1 MYNLTVKD
9 IVEQCGGKLIFGNE
23 YTECINY
30 SKDTRQINKDDVYIG
45 IKGENFDGNQFYE
58 QALEAGAK
66 VCVLQGVE
74 IDEAVKSK
82 YQDRAIVVVEDTIS
96 ALQKMAKYK
105 RSKYNIPV
113 VAVTGSVGK
122 TSTRDMVASVVSQKY
137 KTLKT
142 EGNLNNH
149 IGLPLTIL
157 RLQDHEAMVVEMGMS
172 NLGEIHVLST
182 IAKPTIAVITNVGT
196 AHIGNL
202 GSRQNILLAKLEIL
216 DGLSEE
222 GTLVI
227 NNDNDLLHDW
237 YEHNNTYKV
246 ATFGIENESDMQ
258 AKNIEISSN
267 GIEFDLVT
275 EDGTNKIN
283 VPVVSNPFVYNSMA
297 AASVGKLLDID
308 IEKIKQGISNFELTK
323 NRMEVVKAGDITIIN
338 DCYNANFDSM
348 KAGIESLASM
358 KGNKKI
364 AILGDMLELGEY
376 SKELHYNIGIEV
388 AKNNVDFLIT
398 VGTEAKNIAKAAIEN
413 NMSESNVKVFDTNQ
427 EAIECI
433 NTLKQNGDV
442 ILVKASNG
450 MKFIEIVNALS
461 F

>member
-323 NRMEVVKAGDITIIN
+323 NRMEVVK
-338 DCYNANFDSM
+338 
-348 KAGIESLASM
+348 
-358 KGNKKI
+358 
-364 AILGDMLELGEY
+364 
-376 SKELHYNIGIEV
+376 
-388 AKNNVDFLIT
+388 
-398 VGTEAKNIAKAAIEN
+398 
-413 NMSESNVKVFDTNQ
+413 Q
-427 EAIECI
+427 EI
-433 NTLKQNGDV
+433 
-442 ILVKASNG
+442 
-450 MKFIEIVNALS
+450 
-461 F
+461 